1 MPWTRGRI
9 VALELPERWG
19 GLLDLPE
26 RPDPATVERLG
37 AVLAGA
43 VRGQVDADADV
54 DAEADGDV
62 VGTEDQLA
70 LRPGG
75 EVRARRL
82 VPAPLRRL
90 AHRGRPRPGGTAL
103 VTGGTG
109 ALGALVARRLA
120 EAGAGHLLLVSR
132 SGERAAGAE
141 ELRRE
146 LTELGARVTF
156 AACDVADRD
165 ALGRVLAGVPDELPL
180 TTVVHTAG
188 QLDDALLDALTPAQL
203 ERALA
208 AKASGAR
215 NLDELTRDTE
225 LDAFVLFSSVAAT
238 WGMPGQGGYAPG
250 NAFLDA
256 LAERRRA
263 AGLPATAIAWG
274 PWAGAGMAASTAVA
288 DEFERVGLGR
298 LGAEQA
304 LAALDRA
311 LDADDV
317 CVTVADVDWDRFLS
331 AATTG
336 RLRPLFGELPEAKR
350 ARRETAGGGAEPA
363 RAGLVSRLAG
373 LDAAEREQEVSGLVR
388 GLVAGVLGF
397 ASPERVRDGRP
408 FSELGLTS
416 LTGVT
421 LRNQLAAA
429 TGLLLPATL
438 VFDHPTP
445 KAVTRF
451 LLSLLT
457 GEGEEGGEGAE
468 GGAGGRSGAGG
479 ENGTRGGTGD
489 ARGGVVAG
497 SSRASTDADPI
508 VIVGMACRYPGDVT
522 GPEDLWELVATGGDA
537 IGAMPSDRGWDVDR
551 LFHLEPGRPGTTYTR
566 HGGFLYGAAEF
577 DAEFF
582 GISPREALAM
592 DP

>member
-1 MPWTRGRI
+1 M
-9 VALELPERWG
+9 
-19 GLLDLPE
+19 
-26 RPDPATVERLG
+26 
-37 AVLAGA
+37 
-43 VRGQVDADADV
+43 
-54 DAEADGDV
+54 
-62 VGTEDQLA
+62 GTEDQLA

-350 ARRETAGGGAEPA
+350 ARRETAGGGA
-363 RAGLVSRLAG
+363 
-373 LDAAEREQEVSGLVR
+373 
-388 GLVAGVLGF
+388 
-397 ASPERVRDGRP
+397 
-408 FSELGLTS
+408 
-416 LTGVT
+416 
-421 LRNQLAAA
+421 
-429 TGLLLPATL
+429 
-438 VFDHPTP
+438 
-445 KAVTRF
+445 
-451 LLSLLT
+451 
-457 GEGEEGGEGAE
+457 
-468 GGAGGRSGAGG
+468 
-479 ENGTRGGTGD
+479 
-489 ARGGVVAG
+489 
-497 SSRASTDADPI
+497 
-508 VIVGMACRYPGDVT
+508 
-522 GPEDLWELVATGGDA
+522 
-537 IGAMPSDRGWDVDR
+537 
-551 LFHLEPGRPGTTYTR
+551 
-566 HGGFLYGAAEF
+566 
-577 DAEFF
+577 
-582 GISPREALAM
+582 
-592 DP
+592 